1 VFHLIKG
8 LHNSAHSEAERFI
21 YKQMLQDHARHL
33 TYGYD
38 HLKYAV
44 THKDGQTQIMA
55 TLLAVGE
62 GIMARELD
70 TSLIR
75 PAMAIIFGEGVE
87 GAKTKGMESYLGL
100 VKDFVADYV
109 EICGWLGI
117 EKTGRLNPAL
127 QQYLDL

>member
-1 VFHLIKG
+1 MF
-8 LHNSAHSEAERFI
+8 
-21 YKQMLQDHARHL
+21 QDHARHL

-44 THKDGQTQIMA
+44 THKDGQAQVLA

-75 PAMAIIFGEGVE
+75 PAMAIIFGGGVE
-87 GAKTKGMESYLGL
+87 GARTEGTENYLGL

-117 EKTGRLNPAL
+117 EKTDRLNPAL
-127 QQYLDL
+127 QQYLEN